1 MMRTNPWRGV
11 NKTDFHLCGT
21 CGTHLFLTGKSR
33 NRRFFFLLVPVFF
46 AVMVLT
52 SIAFGLLGWVIT
64 EGPNKGEPTF
74 GTGVLMVIMIFIALS
89 AINGRQ
95 EEVESV
101 KLEGGPTQ

>member
-1 MMRTNPWRGV
+1 M

-21 CGTHLFLTGKSR
+21 CGTHLYLTGKSR

-46 AVMVLT
+46 AVMVLA
-52 SIAFGLLGWVIT
+52 SIAFDWLGWVIT

-74 GTGVLMVIMIFIALS
+74 GAGVLMVIMIFSVIS
-89 AINGRQ
+89 AISGRW

-101 KLEGGPTQ
+101 KLEDGHIQ